1 MFFKMLKSDL
11 KRKKG
16 LNVILFI
23 FITVASVL
31 VFAGA
36 VEIFSTITV
45 KSTTDR
51 YCNASDATLIMMPY
65 KSYISKPLVDTEKKL
80 DDDPNVI
87 SWDKEQ
93 WTRISY
99 TSMDYPDIDEKNDNI
114 SFVKDR
120 QNYICKLPRV
130 HDLVYDMNDQPFYVE
145 SGKVAIPVEM
155 SRNLGV
161 SIGDKIKFTTLMGDV
176 YELEVSKLF
185 KENGYK
191 FLVRFIVADAD
202 YDILTKDEIR
212 KYPVYG
218 LKMKESSIPVLEE
231 LQKNITDENA
241 YPLMLP
247 KQDDTSD
254 DDYVMRAIISV
265 FVVIIC
271 IFLILIIFMTIRFTM
286 VAELKN
292 EEKEIGMM
300 KALGVDSL
308 KFRWIFAAK
317 YIAFAIVGGIIGI
330 AVGLPLSGMVVNI
343 FDANAILP
351 KRSQMIIIGIIS
363 VLLMIFMMIAF
374 SLFVMRRI
382 SKISVI
388 DAIHGENH
396 GERFG
401 KGSPMFLHKR
411 KKMSVSM
418 FLALSDLLGRAKRYI
433 FLVIAYTLGA
443 AIMLLA
449 FNVRNSIVSTEF
461 AKFFLYHTLD
471 FGENLYDDVKTRMK
485 AEGVTFTVA
494 CNEMFEEAGFP
505 AHFDSEFT
513 TDGYYINE
521 GGEKEKFFYVLFG
534 DAKIEKLRYREG
546 GKCPQLENE
555 AAMSYFTAKKYGI
568 NVGDVLKFIIYEKN
582 DSNTDYVEN
591 ERQIVITAFFDYFE
605 GGTPALIMG
614 KDYDK
619 GYHFGENI
627 IGQEIDAKES
637 EKAGIIKEMKA
648 YFGEDKILDTDE
660 LIKDWMSEYDRLFA
674 LIEYV
679 LGGAIIAVLLLIT
692 YLYSSV
698 FIAEETSEI
707 ALLKSTGFTSG
718 AVKKWQILRI
728 LMLAAVSIVIAEVL
742 FRTLGKFIMTK
753 FMENYSVTGTTFLF
767 EFPVSFILI
776 PLIITV
782 SVLTVVALTLRGVRN
797 IAIWKISEE

>member
-51 YCNASDATLIMMPY
+51 YCKASDVTLIMMPY

-87 SWDKEQ
+87 SWDKDQ

-99 TSMDYPDIDEKNDNI
+99 MSMDYPNIDEDNDNI
-114 SFVKDR
+114 SFVKNR
-120 QNYICKLPRV
+120 QNYMCKLPRA

-145 SGKVAIPVEM
+145 SGKIAIPVEM

-161 SIGDKIKFTTLMGDV
+161 YVGDKIKFTTLMGEV
-176 YELEVSKLF
+176 YELEVSTLF

-191 FLVRFIVADAD
+191 YFVRFIVADED

-212 KYPVYG
+212 KHPVYG
-218 LKMKESSIPVLEE
+218 LKLKESSILALDE
-231 LQKNITDENA
+231 LQKNITDEDVF
-241 YPLMLP
+241 PLLFK

-254 DDYVMRAIISV
+254 DDYVMRAIIAV

-271 IFLILIIFMTIRFTM
+271 MFLIAIIFMTIRFTM
-286 VAELKN
+286 VADLKS

-308 KFRWIFAAK
+308 KFRWLFAAK

-330 AVGLPLSGMVVNI
+330 AAGLPLSGMAVNT
-343 FDANAILP
+343 FDANAVLP
-351 KRSQMIIIGIIS
+351 ERAQMIIIGIIS
-363 VLLMIFMMIAF
+363 VMLMIVMMIAF

-382 SKISVI
+382 NKISVI

-396 GERFG
+396 GERFS
-401 KGSPMFLHKR
+401 KGSSMFLHKR
-411 KKMSVSM
+411 KKMSVPM
-418 FLALSDLLGRAKRYI
+418 FLALSDILGRAKRYI
-433 FLVIAYTLGA
+433 FLVIAYTLGVS
-443 AIMLLA
+443 IMLLA
-449 FNVRNSIVSTEF
+449 YNVRNSIVSPEF
-461 AKFFLYHTLD
+461 ARFFLYHTID

-485 AEGVTFTVA
+485 ADGVTFTVA

-505 AHFDSEFT
+505 AHFDSEKT
-513 TDGYYINE
+513 TDGYYIDE
-521 GGEKEKFFYVLFG
+521 KGEKDKFFYVLFG

-555 AAMSYFTAKKYGI
+555 AAMSYFTAKEYGF
-568 NVGDVLKFIIYEKN
+568 NVGDVVKFVLYEKN
-582 DSNTDYVEN
+582 ENNTDYVEN

-605 GGTPALIMG
+605 DGTPALIMG

-619 GYHFGENI
+619 GYQFGENI
-627 IGQEIDAKES
+627 IGQEINAKES
-637 EKAGIIKEMKA
+637 EKADIVKQMKA
-648 YFGEDKILDTDE
+648 YFGEDKILDSNEVID
-660 LIKDWMSEYDRLFA
+660 DWMSEYDRLFA

-679 LGGAIIAVLLLIT
+679 LGGAIIVVLILIT

-698 FIAEETSEI
+698 FIAEETAEI
-707 ALLKSTGFTSG
+707 ALLKSTGFTG
-718 AVKKWQILRI
+718 GMVKKWHILRI
-728 LMLAAVSIVIAEVL
+728 FLLTAVSIVIAEVV
-742 FRTLGKFIMTK
+742 FRTFGKFIMTK
-753 FMENYSVTGTTFLF
+753 FMENYSVTGSTFLF
-767 EFPVSFILI
+767 EFPVSFIVI
-776 PLIITV
+776 PLIIIC